1 MIYRKR
7 MQDQLLHGA
16 RDLLEQAWIR
26 RFEQDLERTHI
37 LAAEIRHLL
46 NDAVPGPFEL
56 QCELTLL
63 DCSLARADRD
73 NVRAAQLLN
82 SVETEFRHRGIRP
95 TAPLYLQRGLT
106 FLSHSDYSAALEQ
119 FLGARAAAR
128 NPHEKFWALGNALLC
143 MEFLGLPYEHTLGEL
158 QDLAM
163 TLPLNDA
170 SLSQIRCLDARQLF
184 RLGRIDFLK
193 IENQLQSI
201 QQIHYYRLWVQ
212 ALPFVSAVQKTA
224 ENRTEL
230 EKFLRQ
236 GHLLY
241 QFPYRARTLQG
252 LWHND
257 DARVGRWSELTD
269 RLYLWTWRW
278 LKNPETFPFE
288 RLEPLLEQL
297 VEAGSLLG
305 KLSPEEFQMMRN
317 ALGWLGLF
325 DLSSVEPLA
334 RALQAHRPTFSA
346 DHPLF
351 GFEYQLQNCL
361 RIARD
366 HGLEAGKQELDHLR
380 HHPLWNQPELKL
392 ESLAEIFQEPSD
404 KKSEED
410 FISKLR
416 LWISRGRTEKG
427 VSVSIDLTTGE
438 IHTFKPKKSKMIS
451 SALAKAIDLLESRPL
466 VPYSEFVRVCF
477 GYYRYDS
484 VVHEL
489 KILNLLA
496 RAREILPA
504 GFQLGV
510 KSAHVRIIAES
521 GAWKRVRIER
531 AHSHATKLLQ
541 SPAWKRL
548 LSRQPDRA
556 EGAHILSV
564 QLKPQLLLRQLQDG
578 QEITRR
584 ELERLTGKS
593 RATSNRLI
601 AQWIKSGLLK
611 SVGTA
616 KNTKYQIRLLRDSK
630 NQKGKI
636 V

>member
-7 MQDQLLHGA
+7 MQDQILHGA
-16 RDLLEQAWIR
+16 RELLEQAWVR
-26 RFEQDLERTHI
+26 RFEQDLERTHL

-46 NDAVPGPFEL
+46 ADAGSTQFDL
-56 QCELTLL
+56 QSELTLL
-63 DCSLARADRD
+63 DCSLSRADRD
-73 NVRAAQLLN
+73 TVRAAQLLN

-95 TAPLYLQRGLT
+95 NAPLYLQRGLT
-106 FLSHSDYSAALEQ
+106 FLSGSDYSAALEQ

-128 NPHEKFWALGNALLC
+128 NPHEKFWSLGNALLC
-143 MEFLGLPYEHTLGEL
+143 MEFLGLPYEHTLNEL
-158 QDLAM
+158 QELAK

-170 SLSQIRCLDARQLF
+170 SLSQIQCLAARQLF
-184 RLGRIDFLK
+184 REGRLDFLK
-193 IENQLQSI
+193 TELKFKSI

-212 ALPFVSAVQKTA
+212 ALPFVAREKSADSL
-224 ENRTEL
+224 EN
-230 EKFLRQ
+230 FLLK

-241 QFPYRARTLQG
+241 QYPYRARTLQG

-257 DARVGRWSELTD
+257 DARVARWSELTD

-278 LKNPETFPFE
+278 LKDPDTFPFE

-325 DLSSVEPLA
+325 DLSSHEALT

-351 GFEYQLQNCL
+351 GFESQLQNCL
-361 RIARD
+361 RVARD
-366 HGLEAGKQELDHLR
+366 DGIEAGRLELETLR
-380 HHPLWNQPELKL
+380 NHPLWTNDGL
-392 ESLAEIFQEPSD
+392 EFESYAEVF
-404 KKSEED
+404 SEELSD
-410 FISKLR
+410 SAFVARMR
-416 LWISRGRTEKG
+416 LWISRGRPEKG
-427 VSVSIDLTTGE
+427 VSVHIDLTTGE
-438 IHTFKPKKSKMIS
+438 VQTVKPKKQKIL
-451 SALAKAIDLLESRPL
+451 SASLAKAIDLLQARPL
-466 VPYSEFVRVCF
+466 VPYAEFVRVCF

-496 RAREILPA
+496 RAREVLPP

-510 KSAHVRIIAES
+510 KAAHVRLVADAA
-521 GAWKRVRIER
+521 AWKKIRIER
-531 AHSHATKLLQ
+531 AHPHASKLLQ

-548 LSRQPDRA
+548 LSRTADRA
-556 EGAHILSV
+556 DGAQILSV
-564 QLKPQLLLRQLQDG
+564 QLKPQLLLRQLQEG

-601 AQWIKSGLLK
+601 AQWVKSGFLK
-611 SVGTA
+611 PVGNA
-616 KNTKYQIRLLRDSK
+616 KNTKYQIRLMKESK
-630 NQKGKI
+630 SQKGKLG
-636 V
+636 